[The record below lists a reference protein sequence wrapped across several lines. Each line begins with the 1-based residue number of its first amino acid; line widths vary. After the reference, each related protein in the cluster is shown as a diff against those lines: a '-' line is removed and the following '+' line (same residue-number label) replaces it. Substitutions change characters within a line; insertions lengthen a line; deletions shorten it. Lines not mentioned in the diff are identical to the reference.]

1 MLSLPG
7 RLGGAGLVGE
17 CGGVY
22 RPRHPERTAFYR
34 LLEDHFE
41 EFAAVH
47 EERFEGD
54 DGPLRPVVRRVVEA
68 YLDCGRFES
77 GFARVRCPE
86 CAGEFLVAF
95 SCQTRNFCSSCQQKR
110 AELLAE
116 RLREEVLAPVPH
128 RHAVFTIPRA
138 LRNLF
143 LRDRRLLGL
152 LPRCAAEA
160 VTRCWRAALGRHDG
174 VPGMV
179 ASIQTFGSYGAN
191 WQPHVHGLVTDG
203 LLLPGGEYVPLPVY
217 DEELERLLTE
227 TFRRLVLEA
236 LREEERLS
244 EEFLESLLTWR
255 HGGGFSVY
263 ARHLIL
269 NEEPARL
276 AHLTRYL
283 VRPPVATGRVHATAD
298 GRVLLETPPDPRTGA
313 TTLALEALEWVRR
326 ITNQIP
332 DPRTHVVRYYAA
344 YSNRARTLYRAAGS
358 DAGEEAAP
366 AQAADPATL
375 PRRRSWARLL
385 RKVFEVDL
393 TCPRCGALLEVV
405 SFLTEPDVVD
415 RILRHVRENDV
426 ELLFDARAP
435 PAA

>member
-1 MLSLPG
+1 V
-7 RLGGAGLVGE
+7 AG
-17 CGGVY
+17 
-22 RPRHPERTAFYR
+22 P
-34 LLEDHFE
+34 
-41 EFAAVH
+41 
-47 EERFEGD
+47 
-54 DGPLRPVVRRVVEA
+54 
-68 YLDCGRFES
+68 
-77 GFARVRCPE
+77 
-86 CAGEFLVAF
+86 
-95 SCQTRNFCSSCQQKR
+95 
-110 AELLAE
+110 
-116 RLREEVLAPVPH
+116 
-128 RHAVFTIPRA
+128 I
-138 LRNLF
+138 
-143 LRDRRLLGL
+143 
-152 LPRCAAEA
+152 
-160 VTRCWRAALGRHDG
+160 
-174 VPGMV
+174 
-179 ASIQTFGSYGAN
+179 
-191 WQPHVHGLVTDG
+191 
-203 LLLPGGEYVPLPVY
+203 Y
-217 DEELERLLTE
+217 DEDLERLLTE

-236 LREEERLS
+236 LREEQRLS

-283 VRPPVATGRVHATAD
+283 VRPPVATARVHATAD

-332 DPRTHVVRYYAA
+332 DPRTHVVRYYGA
-344 YSNRARTLYRAAGS
+344 YSNRARGLYRHPEAAAGE
-358 DAGEEAAP
+358 GAAP
-366 AQAADPATL
+366 AEPADPATL

-385 RKVFEVDL
+385 RRVFEVDL

-415 RILRHVRENDV
+415 RILRHVRENEV